1 VQGSHERAS
10 LISAGRIGHDGKIPT
25 VTALGNGRIFMNRIT
40 GRSAFLALLKDEG
53 ITHLFGNPGTTELPI
68 MHALKD
74 HPELTYVMAMQE
86 SLVVAIADGFSRA
99 SGRLVACNV
108 HVAPGLGNA
117 MGSLYNA
124 SFTGTPMIL
133 TAGQQ
138 EQGHGLTEPL
148 LYGPLVRMAEPL
160 VKWAVEVTRLEDLP
174 RIVRRAA
181 KIATTP
187 PTGPVFISL
196 PGDILNAEAGI
207 ELGRSTRVDTRVKPS
222 DEALQAM
229 VARILK
235 AEQPVIIA
243 GDEIV
248 KSDALQEAAALAA
261 VLGCPAYQQ
270 SAPYGAHFLSESPS
284 FMGALSRLQKQV
296 REVLSPYDLMIV
308 LGADPLRMSVH
319 SEVDPLPEGLPIL
332 QIGLV
337 EWDLAKNYGAEI
349 ALKADV
355 KETLRVL
362 IPALQAGGGAA
373 LEARAKQG
381 ISALKSKNWTARRAA
396 VVEQIAKAK
405 DRSPIDPDFLALQV
419 VEAMPDNAILV
430 DEGLTSSRQI
440 NAMRPHRDRYGYHA
454 LASGGIGWGLPAS
467 VGVSLAN
474 PDRPVVCFS
483 GDGSAMYSIQALW
496 TAAHHKL
503 PLTVVIVNNGGYRI
517 IKQRLLAFHGDDH
530 YVGMDFVDPPV
541 DFAGM
546 AKALGLEAMR
556 ITEAKDLPSALSSAF
571 KRPGAKLIE
580 VVVDGSL

>member
-1 VQGSHERAS
+1 M
-10 LISAGRIGHDGKIPT
+10 K
-25 VTALGNGRIFMNRIT
+25 NRIT

-74 HPELTYVMAMQE
+74 HPDLTYVMAMQE
-86 SLVVAIADGFSRA
+86 SLVVAIADGYSRA
-99 SGRLVACNV
+99 SGKLVACNV

-124 SFTGTPMIL
+124 HFTGTPMIL

-138 EQGHGLTEPL
+138 EQGHGLMEPL

-196 PGDILNAEAGI
+196 PGDILNSEAGI
-207 ELGRSTRVDTRVKPS
+207 ELGRTTRVDARVRPS
-222 DEALQAM
+222 EEAVQAL
-229 VARILK
+229 AQRILK
-235 AEQPVIIA
+235 SQRPVIVA

-248 KSDALQEAAALAA
+248 KSDALTEAAELAET
-261 VLGCPAYQQ
+261 LGCPAYQQ
-270 SAPYGAHFLSESPS
+270 SAPYGAHFLSESPC
-284 FMGALSRLQKQV
+284 FIGALSRSQPQV
-296 REVLSPYDLMIV
+296 REVLSSYDLLIV

-319 SEVDPLPEGLPIL
+319 SEVEPLPDGLPVL

-337 EWDLAKNYGAEI
+337 DWDIAKNFGAEI

-355 KETLRVL
+355 KETLKALV
-362 IPALQAGGGAA
+362 PALKSSGGSA
-373 LEARAKQG
+373 LEARAKKG
-381 ISALKSKNWTARRAA
+381 LAELAPKNWSARRKPLI
-396 VVEQIAKAK
+396 EQIGKAARK
-405 DRSPIDPDFLALQV
+405 SPIDPDYLSLQV
-419 VEAMPDNAILV
+419 IEAMPDNAILV
-430 DEGLTSSRQI
+430 DEGLTSARQI
-440 NAMRPHRDRYGYHA
+440 LNLRPHRDRYGYHA
-454 LASGGIGWGLPAS
+454 LASGGIGWGVPAS

-474 PDRPVVCFS
+474 PDRPVVCYS

-503 PLTVVIVNNGGYRI
+503 PLSVVIVNNGGYRI
-517 IKQRLLAFHGDDH
+517 IKQRLLSFHGDSN
-530 YVGMDFVDPPV
+530 YIGMDFMDPPV
-541 DFAGM
+541 DFAGIG
-546 AKALGLEAMR
+546 KSLGLEAIR
-556 ITEAKDLPSALSSAF
+556 ITDPAELKSTLSSAF

-580 VVVDGSL
+580 VVVDGSV

>member
-1 VQGSHERAS
+1 
-10 LISAGRIGHDGKIPT
+10 
-25 VTALGNGRIFMNRIT
+25 MNRIT

-74 HPELTYVMAMQE
+74 HPDLTYVMAMQE
-86 SLVVAIADGFSRA
+86 SLVVAIADGYSRA

-117 MGSLYNA
+117 MGSLFNA
-124 SFTGTPMIL
+124 KFTGTPMIL

-138 EQGHGLTEPL
+138 EQGHGLMEPV
-148 LYGPLVRMAEPL
+148 LYGPLVQMAEPL

-207 ELGRSTRVDTRVKPS
+207 ELGHSTRIDTRVRPS
-222 DEALQAM
+222 DEALQAL
-229 VARILK
+229 AQRILK
-235 AEQPVIIA
+235 AQNPVIIT

-248 KSDALQEAAALAA
+248 KSDALQEAASFAA
-261 VLGCPAYQQ
+261 TLGAPAYQC
-270 SAPYGAHFLSESPS
+270 STPYGAQFLSESPC
-284 FMGALSRLQKQV
+284 FMGALSRLQNQV
-296 REVLSPYDLMIV
+296 REVLQPYDLMIV
-308 LGADPLRMSVH
+308 LGADPLRMSVY
-319 SEVDPLPEGLPIL
+319 SEVDPLPEGMPIV
-332 QIGLV
+332 QVGLV
-337 EWDLAKNYGAEI
+337 DWDIAKNYSAEI

-355 KETLRVL
+355 RETLRAL
-362 IPALQAGGGAA
+362 IPALQAAGGSA
-373 LEARAKQG
+373 LDVRAKKR
-381 ISALKSKNWTARRAA
+381 IDALASKNWTAKRRTL
-396 VVEQIAKAK
+396 VEQISRAR
-405 DRSPIDPDFLALQV
+405 DTSPIDADWLALQV
-419 VEAMPDNAILV
+419 VEAMPENAILV

-440 NAMRPHRDRYGYHA
+440 TALRPHRDRYGYHA

-483 GDGSAMYSIQALW
+483 GDGSSMYSIQALW
-496 TAAHHKL
+496 TAANHKL
-503 PLTVVIVNNGGYRI
+503 PLTFIIVNNGGYRI

-541 DFAGM
+541 DFTGL
-546 AKALGLEAMR
+546 AKSLGLEAIR
-556 ITEAKDLPSALSSAF
+556 ITEPGQLKSTLSSAF
-571 KRPGAKLIE
+571 SRPGTKLIE
-580 VVVDGSL
+580 VVVNNSVN

>member
-1 VQGSHERAS
+1 MLSN
-10 LISAGRIGHDGKIPT
+10 L
-25 VTALGNGRIFMNRIT
+25 TATAAANGRQSLNRIT

-68 MHALKD
+68 MHALKQ

-86 SLVVAIADGFSRA
+86 SLVVAMADGFSRA

-124 SFTGTPMIL
+124 QFTGTPMIL

-138 EQGHGLTEPL
+138 EQGHGLMEPV

-196 PGDILNAEAGI
+196 PGDILNSEAGI
-207 ELGRSTRVDTRVKPS
+207 ELGRSTRIDTRVRPS
-222 DEALQAM
+222 DEALQAL
-229 VARILK
+229 ALRILK
-235 AEQPVIIA
+235 AERPVIIA

-248 KSDALQEAAALAA
+248 KSHALHEAALLATT
-261 VLGCPAYQQ
+261 LGAPAWQQ
-270 SAPYGAHFLSESPS
+270 STPYGAHFLSESPC
-284 FMGALSRLQKQV
+284 FMGALSRSQPQV
-296 REVLSPYDLMIV
+296 RGLLEPYDLMIV
-308 LGADPLRMSVH
+308 LGGDPLRMSVH
-319 SEVDPLPEGLPIL
+319 SEIDALPPGMPIV

-337 EWDLAKNYGAEI
+337 DWDLAKNYPADI

-355 KETLRVL
+355 KETLRAL
-362 IPALQAGGGAA
+362 IPALKSAGGDA
-373 LEARAKQG
+373 LVARAKAG
-381 ISALKSKNWTARRAA
+381 IQALASTNWTARRAKLVA
-396 VVEQIAKAK
+396 EISKRS
-405 DRSPIDPDFLALQV
+405 DRAPIDPDWLSLEV
-419 VEAMPDNAILV
+419 VEAMPANAILV
-430 DEGLTSSRQI
+430 DEGLTSARQI
-440 NAMRPHRDRYGYHA
+440 IALRAHRDRYGYHA

-474 PDRPVVCFS
+474 PDRPVVCYS
-483 GDGSAMYSIQALW
+483 GDGSAMYSIQSLW

-503 PLTVVIVNNGGYRI
+503 PLTFVIANNGGYRI

-530 YVGMDFVDPPV
+530 FVGMDFADPEV
-541 DFAGM
+541 QFAEL
-546 AKALGLEAMR
+546 AKSLGLEAIR
-556 ITEAKDLPSALSSAF
+556 VTQAKELRPALQSAF
-571 KRPGAKLIE
+571 SRPGPKLIE
-580 VVVDGSL
+580 VVVDGSVN

>member
-1 VQGSHERAS
+1 M
-10 LISAGRIGHDGKIPT
+10 K
-25 VTALGNGRIFMNRIT
+25 NRIT

-74 HPELTYVMAMQE
+74 HPDLTYVMAMQE

-99 SGRLVACNV
+99 SGKLVACNV

-117 MGSLYNA
+117 MGSLFNA

-138 EQGHGLTEPL
+138 EQGHGLMEPV
-148 LYGPLVRMAEPL
+148 LYGPLVQMAEPL

-181 KIATTP
+181 KIAMTP

-222 DEALQAM
+222 DEALQALM
-229 VARILK
+229 ARILK
-235 AEQPVIIA
+235 AERPVIIT

-248 KSDALQEAAALAA
+248 KSDALKEAAQFAEL
-261 VLGCPAYQQ
+261 LGAPAYQC
-270 SAPYGAHFLSESPS
+270 STPYGAHFLSESPC

-308 LGADPLRMSVH
+308 LGADPLRMSVY
-319 SEVDPLPEGLPIL
+319 SEVDPLPDGLGIV

-337 EWDLAKNYGAEI
+337 DWDLAKNYGAEI

-355 KETLRVL
+355 KETLRAL
-362 IPALQAGGGAA
+362 IPALKSAGGGA
-373 LEARAKQG
+373 LETRARQG
-381 ISALKSKNWTARRAA
+381 VAVLASKNWTAKRTG
-396 VVEQIAKAK
+396 VIEQISKASTK
-405 DRSPIDPDFLALQV
+405 SPIDPDWLALQV

-440 NAMRPHRDRYGYHA
+440 LAMRPHRDRYGYHA

-474 PDRPVVCFS
+474 PERPVVCYS
-483 GDGSAMYSIQALW
+483 GDGSSMYSIQSLW
-496 TAAHHKL
+496 TAANHKL
-503 PLTVVIVNNGGYRI
+503 PLTFVIVNNGGYRI

-541 DFAGM
+541 DFTGV
-546 AKALGLEAMR
+546 AKSLGLEA
-556 ITEAKDLPSALSSAF
+556 TKVTDPGQLKSVLSSAF
-571 KRPGAKLIE
+571 SRPGAKLIE
-580 VVVDGSL
+580 VVVNNSVN

>member
-1 VQGSHERAS
+1 
-10 LISAGRIGHDGKIPT
+10 
-25 VTALGNGRIFMNRIT
+25 MNRIT

-74 HPELTYVMAMQE
+74 HPDLTYVMAMQE

-138 EQGHGLTEPL
+138 EQGHGLMEPL
-148 LYGPLVRMAEPL
+148 LFGPLVRMAEPL

-181 KIATTP
+181 KVATTP

-196 PGDILNAEAGI
+196 PGDILNSEAGI

-222 DEALQAM
+222 DEALQAL
-229 VARILK
+229 VTRILK
-235 AEQPVIIA
+235 AERPVIIA

-248 KSDALQEAAALAA
+248 KSDALQEAASLAA
-261 VLGCPAYQQ
+261 TLGCPAYQQ

-319 SEVDPLPEGLPIL
+319 SEVEPLPEGLPIL

-349 ALKADV
+349 AVKADV

-362 IPALQAGGGAA
+362 IPALKAAGGAA
-373 LEARAKQG
+373 LETRARQG
-381 ISALKSKNWTARRAA
+381 IAALKSKNWTARRAT
-396 VVEQIAKAK
+396 VVEQISKAK
-405 DRSPIDPDFLALQV
+405 DRSPIDPDYLALTV

-430 DEGLTSSRQI
+430 DEGLTSSRQML
-440 NAMRPHRDRYGYHA
+440 ALRPHRDRYGYHA

-467 VGVSLAN
+467 VGVSMAN
-474 PDRPVVCFS
+474 PARPVVCYS

-530 YVGMDFVDPPV
+530 YVGMDFADPPV
-541 DFAGM
+541 DFTGL
-546 AKALGLEAMR
+546 AKSLGVEAMR
-556 ITEAKDLPSALSSAF
+556 VTEAKDLPSTLSSAF
-571 KRPGAKLIE
+571 RRPGAKLIE
-580 VVVDGSL
+580 VMVDGSL

>member
-1 VQGSHERAS
+1 
-10 LISAGRIGHDGKIPT
+10 
-25 VTALGNGRIFMNRIT
+25 MNRIT

-74 HPELTYVMAMQE
+74 HPDLTYVMAMQE
-86 SLVVAIADGFSRA
+86 SLVVAIADGYSRA

-124 SFTGTPMIL
+124 QFTGTPMIL

-138 EQGHGLTEPL
+138 EQGHGLMEPL
-148 LYGPLVRMAEPL
+148 LFGPLVRIAEPL

-207 ELGRSTRVDTRVKPS
+207 DLGRSTRVDTRVKPS
-222 DEALQAM
+222 DEALQAL
-229 VARILK
+229 AQRILK
-235 AEQPVIIA
+235 AERPVIIA

-248 KSDALQEAAALAA
+248 KSDALKEAAALAEA
-261 VLGCPAYQQ
+261 LGCPAYQQ
-270 SAPYGAHFLSESPS
+270 SAPYGSHFLSESPC
-284 FMGALSRLQKQV
+284 FMGALTRSQTQV
-296 REVLSPYDLMIV
+296 RETLSPYDLMIV

-319 SEVDPLPEGLPIL
+319 SEVDPLPEGMPVV

-337 EWDLAKNYGAEI
+337 DWDIAKNFGVEI

-355 KETLRVL
+355 RETLRAL
-362 IPALQAGGGAA
+362 IPALKAAGGAA
-373 LEARAKQG
+373 LEALAKQG
-381 ISALKSKNWTARRAA
+381 MAALAAKNWIANR
-396 VVEQIAKAK
+396 AKAVEK
-405 DRSPIDPDFLALQV
+405 ISKARDRSPIDPEWLTLQL
-419 VEAMPDNAILV
+419 VEAMPANAILV
-430 DEGLTSSRQI
+430 DEALTSSRQVL
-440 NAMRPHRDRYGYHA
+440 ALRPYRGRYDFHA

-503 PLTVVIVNNGGYRI
+503 PLTVVISNNGGYRI

-541 DFAGM
+541 DFVGM
-546 AKALGLEAMR
+546 AKSLGLEATR
-556 ITEAKDLPSALSSAF
+556 VTDPGDVGPTLKSAF
-571 KRPGAKLIE
+571 SRPGAKLIE
-580 VVVDGSL
+580 VVVDGTV

>member
-1 VQGSHERAS
+1 
-10 LISAGRIGHDGKIPT
+10 
-25 VTALGNGRIFMNRIT
+25 MNRII
-40 GRSAFLALLKDEG
+40 GRSAFLALLRDEG

-68 MHALKD
+68 MHALKE

-124 SFTGTPMIL
+124 HFTGTPMIL

-138 EQGHGLTEPL
+138 EQGHGLMEPL

-196 PGDILNAEAGI
+196 PGDILNSEAGI
-207 ELGRSTRVDTRVKPS
+207 ELGRSTRVDTRVRPS
-222 DEALQAM
+222 DEALQAL
-229 VARILK
+229 AHRILK
-235 AEQPVIIA
+235 AERPVIIA

-248 KSDALQEAAALAA
+248 KSDALQEAASLAEM
-261 VLGCPAYQQ
+261 LGCPAYQQ
-270 SAPYGAHFLSESPS
+270 STPYGAQFLSESPC
-284 FMGALSRLQKQV
+284 FMGALTRLQKQV
-296 REVLSPYDLMIV
+296 REVLAPYDLMIV

-319 SEVDPLPEGLPIL
+319 SEVDPLPEGMPIL
-332 QIGLV
+332 QIGLI

-355 KETLRVL
+355 KETLRAL
-362 IPALQAGGGAA
+362 IPAVQTAGGAA
-373 LEARAKQG
+373 LETRAKQG
-381 ISALKSKNWTARRAA
+381 VAALASKNWSARRAIL
-396 VVEQIAKAK
+396 VEQISGNK
-405 DRSPIDPDFLALQV
+405 DRSPIDPDWLALQV
-419 VEAMPDNAILV
+419 IEAMPDHGILV
-430 DEGLTSSRQI
+430 DEGLTSSRHI
-440 NAMRPHRDRYGYHA
+440 NALRPHRDRYGYHA

-496 TAAHHKL
+496 TAAHHRL

-530 YVGMDFVDPPV
+530 YVGMDFVDPKV
-541 DFAGM
+541 DFTAM
-546 AKALGLEAMR
+546 AKALGLEAFR
-556 ITEAKDLPSALSSAF
+556 ITEAKDLKSTLASAF
-571 KRPGAKLIE
+571 GRPGAKLIE
-580 VVVDGSL
+580 VMVDGTF

>member
-1 VQGSHERAS
+1 MMRKSRRQRPREEE
-10 LISAGRIGHDGKIPT
+10 T
-25 VTALGNGRIFMNRIT
+25 FMNRIT
-40 GRSAFLALLKDEG
+40 GRSAFLALLRDEG

-68 MHALKD
+68 MHALKE
-74 HPELTYVMAMQE
+74 HPDLTYVMAMQE

-117 MGSLYNA
+117 MGALYNA
-124 SFTGTPMIL
+124 KFTGSPMIL

-138 EQGHGLTEPL
+138 EQGHGLMEPV
-148 LYGPLVRMAEPL
+148 LYGPLVQMAEPL

-196 PGDILNAEAGI
+196 PGDSLNSEAGS

-222 DEALQAM
+222 DEALQAL

-235 AEQPVIIA
+235 AERPVIIA

-248 KSDALQEAAALAA
+248 KSDALREAASLAET
-261 VLGCPAYQQ
+261 LGAPAYQC
-270 SAPYGAHFLSESPS
+270 STPYGAHFLSESPC

-308 LGADPLRMSVH
+308 LGADPLRMSVY
-319 SEVDPLPEGLPIL
+319 SEVDPKPEDLPIV
-332 QIGLV
+332 QVGLV
-337 EWDLAKNYGAEI
+337 DRDLAKNYGAEI

-362 IPALQAGGGAA
+362 VPALKAAGGAA
-373 LEARAKQG
+373 LETRAKNG
-381 ISALKSKNWTARRAA
+381 IAALKPKNWTARRATLI
-396 VVEQIAKAK
+396 EQISKTG
-405 DRSPIDPDFLALQV
+405 DRSPIDPDWLSLRL

-440 NAMRPHRDRYGYHA
+440 TALRPHRDRYGYHA

-474 PDRPVVCFS
+474 PDRPVVCYS

-496 TAAHHKL
+496 TAAHQKL
-503 PLTVVIVNNGGYRI
+503 PLTVIIANNGGYRI
-517 IKQRLLAFHGDDH
+517 IKQRLLAFHGDKH
-530 YVGMDFVDPPV
+530 YVGTDFVDPKV
-541 DFAGM
+541 DFTGIAT
-546 AKALGLEAMR
+546 ALGLEAMR
-556 ITEAKDLPSALSSAF
+556 VSDASELKPKLSSAF
-571 KRPGAKLIE
+571 GRPGPKLIE
-580 VVVDGSL
+580 VMVDGTV